1 MFACN
6 MSTQTTLDDDKIEE
20 GKRIDFW
27 TDKKLDETGEEMV
40 RQEYEEILTKDYDYP
55 RDHCDIEV
63 SVQVGS
69 ELKRAD
75 GVIYES
81 PEQEGV
87 HLVLETKRPNKSDG
101 VAQLKTYMK
110 GAARSPRVDWSPEY
124 GVWTNGEE
132 TVYLYCEP
140 GTDNFTEITNIPS
153 FGESLSDVGQLNQK
167 ADLEPATNLDAVF
180 RQSIN
185 YIYGN
190 QGVQR
195 TVAFNELLKLIFVK
209 MYDEQLQDDECK
221 FGVPEVELESARSSK
236 AVRSQIEPL
245 FEEVKHKYD
254 DVFDENERINLNDD
268 TLTYVVG
275 QLEDYDLLG
284 TGIDVKGSAFENVV
298 GANLKG
304 DRGEFFTPREV
315 VKMTVQMLDIEPE
328 EKVVDPA
335 CGSGGFDVEGIRQV
349 RERIDEVHGDRL
361 DPAELERIKTKAA
374 NEFYGIDFNPGLA
387 RAAKMNMVMN
397 KGNHCN
403 VVSENSLLP
412 PEEWSPETRQRFSI
426 NLDDDEPLEVFEVVV
441 TNPPFGANIPINRG
455 KILRQFDLGHKW
467 RKVDGEWEKQDEL
480 KNREAPEVLFIER
493 CLDLLEEGG
502 RMGIVIPD
510 GILGNPEAHGYVR
523 KFIEQNAKVLAVVDL
538 PVETFLP
545 QVGARTSVLFLE
557 KHSGGV
563 DEDYDIF
570 MAVAEKTGSDRRGNA
585 IYRTNDDGTYDTDD
599 NGNRVVAND
608 LPDIVDEYENFLEG
622 EF

>member
-1 MFACN
+1 
-6 MSTQTTLDDDKIEE
+6 MSGQTTLDGDEIEE
-20 GKRIDFW
+20 GKLIDFW
-27 TDKKLDETGEEMV
+27 TGKELNETDEEKV

-55 RDHCDIEV
+55 KDHCDIEV

-69 ELKRAD
+69 EVKRAD

-81 PEQEGV
+81 PKQESA
-87 HLVLETKRPNKSDG
+87 HLVLETKRPDKSDG

-110 GAARSPRVDWSPEY
+110 GAARNPRVDWSPEY

-132 TVYLYCEP
+132 TVYLYREP

-195 TVAFNELLKLIFVK
+195 TVAFNELLKIIFVK
-209 MYDEQLQDDECK
+209 MYDEQLPDDECK
-221 FGVPEVELESARSSK
+221 FGVPEVEVESARSSK
-236 AVRSQIEPL
+236 AVRSEVEPL
-245 FEEVKHKYD
+245 FEEVKDKYD
-254 DVFDENERINLNDD
+254 DVFDENESINLNDD

-275 QLEDYDLLG
+275 KLEDYNLLN
-284 TGIDVKGSAFENVV
+284 TDIDVKGSAFENVV

-315 VKMTVQMLDIEPE
+315 VRMTVQMLDIGPE
-328 EKVVDPA
+328 ERVCDPA
-335 CGSGGFDVEGIRQV
+335 CGSGGFLIEGNKQV
-349 RERIDEVHGDRL
+349 RNKIDEAHGDRL
-361 DPAELERIKTKAA
+361 GPVELERMKSEAVD
-374 NEFYGIDFNPGLA
+374 EFYGVDFNPELA

-397 KGNHCN
+397 QGNHWN
-403 VVSENSLLP
+403 IVSENSLLP
-412 PEEWSPETRQRFSI
+412 PEEWSTETRQRFGI
-426 NLDDDEPLEVFEVVV
+426 DAHADNPLGVFEVVI
-441 TNPPFGANIPINRG
+441 TNPPFGADIPIERSD
-455 KILRQFDLGHKW
+455 ILRQFDLGHKW

-502 RMGIVIPD
+502 RVGIVIPD

-557 KHSGGV
+557 KHSDGV

-570 MAVAEKTGSDRRGNA
+570 MAVAEKTGSDRRGNT
-585 IYRTNDDGTYDTDD
+585 IYRTDDEGNYVLDD
-599 NGNRVVAND
+599 SGDRVVAND
-608 LPDIVDEYENFLEG
+608 LPEIADEYENFLEG
-622 EF
+622 DF

>member
-1 MFACN
+1 
-6 MSTQTTLDDDKIEE
+6 MSGQTTLDGDEIEE
-20 GKRIDFW
+20 GRLIDFW
-27 TDKKLDETGEEMV
+27 TGKELDETDEEIV
-40 RQEYEEILTKDYDYP
+40 RQEYEEILTKDYGYSQ
-55 RDHCDIEV
+55 DHCSIEV

-81 PEQEGV
+81 ADQDSA
-87 HLVLETKRPNKSDG
+87 HLVLETKRPDKSDG

-110 GAARSPRVDWSPEY
+110 GAARNPGVEWSPEY
-124 GVWTNGEE
+124 GVWTNGDE

-153 FGESLSDVGQLNQK
+153 HGESLSDVGQLNKK

-209 MYDEQLQDDECK
+209 MYDEQLSDPECK
-221 FGVPEVELESARSSK
+221 FGVPEVEVESARSSK

-245 FEEVKHKYD
+245 FDEVKEKYS
-254 DVFDENERINLNDD
+254 DVFDANESINLNDD

-275 QLEDYDLLG
+275 KLEDYDLLG
-284 TGIDVKGSAFENVV
+284 TDIDVKGSAFENVV

-315 VKMTVQMLDIEPE
+315 VRMTVQMLDIEPE
-328 EKVVDPA
+328 ERVADPA
-335 CGSGGFDVEGIRQV
+335 CGSGGFLIEGNKQV
-349 RERIDEVHGDRL
+349 RNEIDESHGDRL
-361 DPAELERIKTKAA
+361 GPAELERMKSEAVD
-374 NEFYGIDFNPGLA
+374 EFYGIDFNPELA

-397 KGNHCN
+397 QGNHWN
-403 VVSENSLLP
+403 IVSENSLLP
-412 PEEWSPETRQRFSI
+412 PEEWSSETRQRFGI
-426 NLDDDEPLEVFEVVV
+426 DLEADDPLGVFEVVI
-441 TNPPFGANIPINRG
+441 TNPPFGADIPIERTA
-455 KILRQFDLGHKW
+455 ILRQFNLGHKW
-467 RKVDGEWEKQDEL
+467 RKVDGEWQKQDEL
-480 KNREAPEVLFIER
+480 KSREAPEVLFIER
-493 CLDLLEEGG
+493 CLELLEEGG

-570 MAVAEKTGSDRRGNA
+570 MAVAEKTGSDRRGHT
-585 IYRTNDDGTYDTDD
+585 IYRTDDK
-599 NGNRVVAND
+599 GNYVLDEDGERVVAND
-608 LPDIVDEYENFLEG
+608 LPDIVDEYDQFREG

>member
-1 MFACN
+1 
-6 MSTQTTLDDDKIEE
+6 MSSQETLDGNEIEE
-20 GKRIDFW
+20 GKVIDFW
-27 TDKKLDETGEEMV
+27 TGKELNETDEEKV
-40 RQEYEEILTKDYDYP
+40 RQEYEEILTKDYGYP
-55 RDHCDIEV
+55 EDHCNIEV

-69 ELKRAD
+69 EVKRAD

-81 PEQEGV
+81 ADQESA
-87 HLVLETKRPNKSDG
+87 HLILETKRPDKSDG

-110 GAARSPRVDWSPEY
+110 GAARNPGVDWSPEY
-124 GVWTNGEE
+124 GVWTNGDE
-132 TVYLYCEP
+132 TVYLYREP

-153 FGESLSDVGQLNQK
+153 YGESLSDVGQLNK
-167 ADLEPATNLDAVF
+167 KSDLEPATNLDAVF

-195 TVAFNELLKLIFVK
+195 TVAFTELLKLIFVK
-209 MYDEQLQDDECK
+209 MYDEQLPDAECK
-221 FGVPEVELESARSSK
+221 FGVPEVEVESARSSK

-245 FEEVKHKYD
+245 FEEVKDKYD
-254 DVFDENERINLNDD
+254 DVFDENESINLNDD

-275 QLEDYDLLG
+275 KLEDYDLLN
-284 TGIDVKGSAFENVV
+284 TDIDVKGSAFENVV

-315 VKMTVQMLDIEPE
+315 VRMTVRMLDIEPV
-328 EKVVDPA
+328 EKVCDPA
-335 CGSGGFDVEGIRQV
+335 CGSGGFLIEGNKQV
-349 RERIDEVHGDRL
+349 RRKIDDAHGDRL
-361 DPAELERIKTKAA
+361 GPAELERMKSEAVD
-374 NEFYGIDFNPGLA
+374 EFYGIDFNPELA

-397 KGNHCN
+397 QGNHWN

-412 PEEWSPETRQRFSI
+412 PEEWSSETRQRFSI
-426 NLDDDEPLEVFEVVV
+426 DLNADDPLGVFEVVI
-441 TNPPFGANIPINRG
+441 TNPPFGADIPIERSD
-455 KILRQFDLGHKW
+455 ILRQFDLGHKW
-467 RKVDGEWEKQDEL
+467 RKEDGEWKKQNEL
-480 KNREAPEVLFIER
+480 KAREAPEVLFIER

-557 KHSGGV
+557 KHTGGV
-563 DEDYDIF
+563 DEDYEIF
-570 MAVAEKTGSDRRGNA
+570 MAVAEKTGSDRRGNT
-585 IYRTNDDGTYDTDD
+585 IYRTDDK
-599 NGNRVVAND
+599 GNYVVEDGERVVAND
-608 LPDIVDEYENFLEG
+608 LPDIVEEYEQFLEG

>member
-1 MFACN
+1 
-6 MSTQTTLDDDKIEE
+6 MSGQTTLDDDEIEE
-20 GKRIDFW
+20 GKLIDFW
-27 TDKKLDETGEEMV
+27 TNKELNETGEEKV
-40 RQEYEEILTKDYDYP
+40 RQEYEEILTKDYGYP
-55 RDHCDIEV
+55 EDHCDIEV
-63 SVQVGS
+63 AVQVGS
-69 ELKRAD
+69 EVKRAD

-81 PEQEGV
+81 ADQDGA
-87 HLVLETKRPNKSDG
+87 HLVLETKRPDKSDG
-101 VAQLKTYMK
+101 LAQLKTYMK
-110 GAARSPRVDWSPEY
+110 GAARNPGVEWSPEY
-124 GVWTNGEE
+124 GVWTNGDE

-153 FGESLSDVGQLNQK
+153 YGESLSDVGQLNKK
-167 ADLEPATNLDAVF
+167 ADLESATNLDAVF

-209 MYDEQLQDDECK
+209 MYDEQLSDPECK
-221 FGVPEVELESARSSK
+221 FGVPEVEVESARSSK

-245 FEEVKHKYD
+245 FDEVKDKYS
-254 DVFDENERINLNDD
+254 DVFDANESINLNDD

-275 QLEDYDLLG
+275 KLEDYNLLG
-284 TGIDVKGSAFENVV
+284 TDIDVKGSAFENVV

-315 VKMTVQMLDIEPE
+315 VRMTVQMLDIEPE
-328 EKVVDPA
+328 EKVADPA
-335 CGSGGFDVEGIRQV
+335 CGSGGFIIEGNKQV
-349 RERIDEVHGDRL
+349 RNEIDASHGDRL
-361 DPAELERIKTKAA
+361 GPAELERMKSEAVD
-374 NEFYGIDFNPGLA
+374 EFYGIDFNPELA

-397 KGNHCN
+397 QGNHWN
-403 VVSENSLLP
+403 IVSENSLLP
-412 PEEWSPETRQRFSI
+412 PEEWSSDTRQRFGI
-426 NLDDDEPLEVFEVVV
+426 DLEADDPLGVFEVVI
-441 TNPPFGANIPINRG
+441 TNPPFGADIPIERTA
-455 KILRQFDLGHKW
+455 ILRQFDLGHKW
-467 RKVDGEWEKQDEL
+467 RKVDGEWQKQDEL
-480 KNREAPEVLFIER
+480 KSREAPEVLFIER
-493 CLDLLEEGG
+493 CLELLEEGG

-557 KHSGGV
+557 KHSGGI

-570 MAVAEKTGSDRRGNA
+570 MAVAEKTGSDRRGHA
-585 IYRTNDDGTYDTDD
+585 IYRTDDK
-599 NGNRVVAND
+599 GNYVLDEDGERVVAND
-608 LPDIVDEYENFLEG
+608 LPDIVDEYDQFREG